1 VTAGQLIEVHC
12 VVPRDVARARYQARS
27 GRRPAGH
34 LDAERSDQELWG
46 EPPPSPGLGPV
57 IRVETSG
64 QVDIGRLSE
73 KLDRVRRG

>member
-1 VTAGQLIEVHC
+1 MTAGQLIEVHC

-57 IRVETSG
+57 IRVDTSG